1 MDTIGQSELVR
12 ALARGKLHGMTVGAL
27 EVEEAPGLDAAN
39 VEFDGTNFRQ
49 AQLSGAR
56 FVDCTFDACTFR
68 SADLTDCRF
77 DGCRFFDAAREA
89 KCDFSYADLRR
100 SHFERCDLTTATFT
114 HARVFGIEVVRC
126 QASGAAFDSADFGL
140 GTGAFFSATFD
151 GCNLAYADF
160 SKTTLTECTLVDCR
174 LTHAIFDD
182 AMLERANL
190 SGSALENIE
199 GRGLVLIGADLRGAT
214 FNNLNPREMDLTG
227 VRVDVEQGM
236 LLLTAMGIDVG

>member
-1 MDTIGQSELVR
+1 MNGIDQSGLEA
-12 ALARGKLHGMTVGAL
+12 ALARRILRDTSVGAL
-27 EVEEAPGLDAAN
+27 KLPEAPGLDATN
-39 VEFDGTNFRQ
+39 SVFDGTNFRQ

-56 FVDCTFDACTFR
+56 FVDCTFYTCTFR

-77 DGCRFFDAAREA
+77 ESCRFFDATRDTR
-89 KCDFSYADLRR
+89 CDFSYADLRR
-100 SHFERCDLTTATFT
+100 SRFERCDLTTAKLT
-114 HARVFGIEVVRC
+114 HARTFGVELVRC
-126 QASGAAFDSADFGL
+126 QASGAAFDNADFGL
-140 GTGAFFSATFD
+140 GTGSFYSATFD

-160 SKTTLTECTLVDCR
+160 SRTTLTECTLVGCR

-182 AMLERANL
+182 AVLERADL

-227 VRVDVEQGM
+227 VRVDAEQGM
-236 LLLTAMGIDVG
+236 LLLLAMGIDVG